1 MHESFLLNQILVSFN
16 FLMFVVC
23 GFRESM
29 CVLVVSVVL
38 NSLCDSIIS
47 MTIMILFFGFCDP
60 IIVMIIM
67 ILLFG
72 LTRCLEF
79 FF

>member
-1 MHESFLLNQILVSFN
+1 MQLCYILMHESFLLNKILVSFN
-16 FLMFVVC
+16 FLMLVVC

-38 NSLCDSIIS
+38 SSLCDP
-47 MTIMILFFGFCDP
+47 MIA
-60 IIVMIIM
+60 MIIM

-72 LTRCLEF
+72 LMRCLEF

>member
-1 MHESFLLNQILVSFN
+1 MHESLLLNQILVSFN
-16 FLMFVVC
+16 FLMLVVC

-38 NSLCDSIIS
+38 SSLCDP
-47 MTIMILFFGFCDP
+47 MIA
-60 IIVMIIM
+60 MIIM

-72 LTRCLEF
+72 LMRCLEF